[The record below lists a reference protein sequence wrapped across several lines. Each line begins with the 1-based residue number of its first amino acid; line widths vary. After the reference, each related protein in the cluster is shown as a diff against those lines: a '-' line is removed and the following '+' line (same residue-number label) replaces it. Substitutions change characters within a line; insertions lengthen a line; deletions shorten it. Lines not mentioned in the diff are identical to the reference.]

1 MLRLAQGRE
10 NFSLMA
16 IENQPKFNAWNEAF
30 ERRNRAEREYL
41 EARMLGRSQGE
52 IDAAELELGR
62 ALAAYKLIVD
72 NLDEGDDA
80 SQS

>member
-1 MLRLAQGRE
+1 
-10 NFSLMA
+10 MA
-16 IENQPKFNAWNEAF
+16 IENQPKFNVWNEAF

-52 IDAAELELGR
+52 IDAAELELDR